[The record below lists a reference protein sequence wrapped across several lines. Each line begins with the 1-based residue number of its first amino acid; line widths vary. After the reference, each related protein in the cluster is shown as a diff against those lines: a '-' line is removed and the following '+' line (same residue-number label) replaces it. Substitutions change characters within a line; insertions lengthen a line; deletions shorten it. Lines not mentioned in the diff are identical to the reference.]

1 MAVPQQKKSKAKRN
15 SRRAQ
20 HDKITLPN
28 VAICSNCGADI
39 LSHRAC
45 PECGYYKGRLAV
57 AVKIVEVEEFDE
69 VGEA

>member
-1 MAVPQQKKSKAKRN
+1 MAVPQQKKSKAKRD

-28 VAICSNCGADI
+28 VSICENCGADV

-45 PECGYYKGRLAV
+45 GACGWYKGRV
-57 AVKIVEVEEFDE
+57 AIEIVRYDDDLLDLDE
-69 VGEA
+69 A